1 MKENKLANSET
12 IWEGKVASPGIAIG
26 EVFLFNQKEIT
37 VPRKKLFPSEVASE
51 IERFQKALN
60 SAKKEILK
68 AQNSSNAKMKKDH
81 SQIFETQK
89 MFLED
94 EILKQNVIEKIQKDK
109 INSEWAYE
117 VVLDQAIDAL
127 SSSPNQYLKERVF
140 DIQALKNRML
150 EHMQG
155 IRQEKLNTMK
165 SSAIVFATHL
175 SPSDLLNLRKQ
186 KVGGLVLK
194 ESGVTSHVAILAKSL
209 RIPMVV
215 GVEENFT
222 ELKNGLPVV
231 LDAESGR
238 VILSPDQETLREFKV
253 RREKLAQEKK
263 KLQLLKKKP
272 AITKD
277 RKRINLL
284 ANLEIPEE
292 AQAAL
297 DYGAEG
303 VGLFRTEFLFGD
315 SSQIPSEEEQFQAY
329 SAVLKKFSPRP
340 VIIRTFDLG
349 GDKMA
354 SSSQTVTENNPFL
367 GWRAIRVGLDVPEI
381 LETQFRALLKASRY
395 GNLKIMFPFISNL
408 EEIRKTKNILK
419 QVQTQLKNKK
429 VPIATKIPLG
439 IMIEVPSAALNV
451 DIFAKEVDFFS
462 LGTNDLIQYTLAVDR
477 TNPQVAWWYQNFNP
491 AILRLIQVSVE
502 AAFKNKKEIAVCGE
516 MAGETLA
523 LPFLIGLGIKE
534 LSVTPPLVPEI
545 KEKIGKLSLSECK
558 KIAAKVLKMD
568 SAQEITEYLE
578 ITCRN
583 LELEKNF

>member
-12 IWEGKVASPGIAIG
+12 FWEGKVASPGIAIG

-37 VPRKKLFPSEVASE
+37 VPRKKLYSSEIASE

-60 SAKKEILK
+60 LAKKELLK

-94 EILKQNVIEKIQKDK
+94 EILKQNVIEKIRNEK
-109 INSEWAYE
+109 INSEWAYQQVIDE
-117 VVLDQAIDAL
+117 AIQAL

-140 DIQALKNRML
+140 DIQALKNRIV
-150 EHMQG
+150 EYMQG
-155 IRQEKLNTMK
+155 VRQKKLDSVK
-165 SSAIVFATHL
+165 SSAVVFATHL

-209 RIPMVV
+209 RIPTVV
-215 GVEENFT
+215 GVEENFH
-222 ELKNGLPVV
+222 ELKNSMPVV

-238 VILSPDQETLREFKV
+238 VILSPEEETLRQFRV
-253 RREKLAQEKK
+253 RQEKLAQEKK
-263 KLQLLKKKP
+263 KLQLLKKKS
-272 AITKD
+272 AITREKKGID
-277 RKRINLL
+277 LL
-284 ANLEIPEE
+284 ANLEISEE

-354 SSSQTVTENNPFL
+354 SNYQTVAENNPFL
-367 GWRAIRVGLDVPEI
+367 GWRAIRVGLDVPEL
-381 LETQFRALLKASRY
+381 LETQLKALLKASKY
-395 GNLKIMFPFISNL
+395 GNLKIMFPFISNI
-408 EEIRKTKNILK
+408 EEIRKAKKILK
-419 QVQTQLKNKK
+419 QVQSQLKNEK
-429 VPIATKIPLG
+429 VPMAAKIPLG
-439 IMIEVPSAALNV
+439 IMVEVPSAALAA
-451 DIFAKEVDFFS
+451 DILAKEVDFFS

-477 TNPQVAWWYQNFNP
+477 TNPRIASLYQAYHP
-491 AILRLIQVSVE
+491 AVLRLIKQALEGASQHH
-502 AAFKNKKEIAVCGE
+502 KEVAVCGE
-516 MAGETLA
+516 MAGDLLA

-545 KEKIGKLSLSECK
+545 KEKIGKLSFSECK

-568 SAQEITEYLE
+568 SVQEITEYLE

-583 LELEKNF
+583 LGLEKNF

>member
-1 MKENKLANSET
+1 MNVYNLKNSET
-12 IWEGKVASPGIAIG
+12 IWQGKSASPGIAIG
-26 EVFLFNQKEIT
+26 KVFLFNQRQLSIPHNNIGASR
-37 VPRKKLFPSEVASE
+37 VPAE
-51 IERFQKALN
+51 IERFQKALDL
-60 SAKKEILK
+60 AKKEILK
-68 AQNSSNAKMKKDH
+68 AQNSSKAKLKKDY
-81 SQIFETQK
+81 SRIFETQK

-109 INSEWAYE
+109 INSEWAYQ
-117 VVLDQAIDAL
+117 VVLDQTIGAL

-150 EHMQG
+150 EYMLG
-155 IRQEKLNTMK
+155 IKQKKLDSVK
-165 SSAIVFATHL
+165 SSAIVFATHF
-175 SPSDLLNLRKQ
+175 SPSDLLNLRKK
-186 KVGGLVLK
+186 KVSGLVLK
-194 ESGVTSHVAILAKSL
+194 ESGITSHVAILAKSL
-209 RIPMVV
+209 RIPTVV
-215 GVEENFT
+215 GLEKEFH
-222 ELKNGLPVV
+222 ELKNGMPVI

-238 VILSPDQETLREFKV
+238 VILSPEEKTLREFKV
-253 RREKLAQEKK
+253 KQEKLAQERK

-272 AITKD
+272 AITLDK
-277 RKRINLL
+277 KRIKLL

-292 AQAAL
+292 AQVAS

-303 VGLFRTEFLFGD
+303 VGLFRTEFLFAD
-315 SSQIPSEEEQFQAY
+315 SSQIPSEDEQFQAY
-329 SAVLKKFSPRP
+329 ASVLKKFSPRP

-354 SSSQTVTENNPFL
+354 ASAQTARENNPFL

-381 LETQFRALLKASRY
+381 LETQLKALLKASRH

-408 EEIRKTKNILK
+408 EEIRKAKKILK
-419 QVQTQLKNKK
+419 LVQAQLKNKK
-429 VPIATKIPLG
+429 VSTANGIPLG

-451 DIFAKEVDFFS
+451 DIFSKEVDFFS

-477 TNPQVAWWYQNFNP
+477 TNPQVASWYQTFHP
-491 AILRLIQVSVE
+491 AVLRLIQASVE

-534 LSVTPPLVPEI
+534 LSVTPPLVPEL

-558 KIAAKVLKMD
+558 KIAGKVLKMD
-568 SAQEITEYLE
+568 SAPEITEYLE
-578 ITCRN
+578 RACRR
-583 LELEKNF
+583 FGISP

>member
-1 MKENKLANSET
+1 MKENKLQKRET
-12 IWEGKVASPGIAIG
+12 IWEGKVASTGIAIG

-37 VPRKKLFPSEVASE
+37 VPRKRLYSSEIASE

-60 SAKKEILK
+60 LARKEVLK
-68 AQNSSNAKMKKDH
+68 AQNSTNAKLKKDH
-81 SQIFETQK
+81 TQIFETQK
-89 MFLED
+89 LFLED
-94 EILKQNVIEKIQKDK
+94 EILKQNVIEKIRHEK

-117 VVLDQAIDAL
+117 MVLDEAIGAL
-127 SSSPNQYLKERVF
+127 SSSPNLYLKERVF

-150 EHMQG
+150 EYMLG
-155 IRQEKLNTMK
+155 IRREKLDGIK
-165 SSAIVFATHL
+165 SAVVVFATHL
-175 SPSDLLNLRKQ
+175 SPSDLLNLRKK

-215 GVEENFT
+215 GVEESFQ
-222 ELKNGLPVV
+222 ELENGLPVV

-238 VILSPDQETLREFKV
+238 VILSPDQETLREFRV
-253 RREKLAQEKK
+253 RREKLAQEKR

-272 AITKD
+272 AMTRDK
-277 RKRINLL
+277 KRINLL
-284 ANLEIPEE
+284 SNLGIPEE
-292 AQAAL
+292 AQVAL
-297 DYGAEG
+297 EYGAEG

-329 SAVLKKFSPRP
+329 ASVLKKFSPRP

-408 EEIRKTKNILK
+408 EEIRKTKDILK
-419 QVQTQLKNKK
+419 QVQTRLKNKK
-429 VPIATKIPLG
+429 IPMAAKIPLG
-439 IMIEVPSAALNV
+439 IMIEIPSAALNV
-451 DIFAKEVDFFS
+451 DIFAKEIDFFS

-491 AILRLIQVSVE
+491 AILRLIRISVE
-502 AAFKNKKEIAVCGE
+502 AAFENQKEIAVCGE

-523 LPFLIGLGIKE
+523 LPFLIGLGINE
-534 LSVTPPLVPEI
+534 LSVTPPLVPEL
-545 KEKIGKLSLSECK
+545 KEKIGKLSFSECK
-558 KIAAKVLKMD
+558 KIANKVLKMD

-578 ITCRN
+578 IACRN
-583 LELEKNF
+583 LGIEGNF